1 MLIFYLKN
9 GFFAMKMIKKTDR
22 QKIKDLLVSKGQKQ
36 QDLFLLAQKTKE
48 KVFQNR
54 IHFRGIIEFS
64 NFCQNDCFYCGIRKS
79 TQKIKRYQMSLE
91 EIKKTLAFIHQAGYG
106 SVVFQSGEK
115 KTSTAKKYLLDII
128 KLTHKIYPQLGI
140 TISSGEHSFEFYQA
154 LRLAGADR
162 YLLRIETSNAT
173 LYKKL
178 HPTSMSFENR
188 LQCLT
193 WLKELNF
200 QVGSGIMIGL
210 PGQTIDDLTNDLIF
224 FLEKQFDMYGLGP
237 YVIHQN
243 TPLSSP
249 LVQENW
255 QKNKKQIYN
264 LTLNF
269 LALLRIFSPKVN
281 IAAATALD
289 VFDPKGRLQALK
301 IAANVIMPIV
311 TPQKYRKDYSLYEKK
326 SYIDEEALQ
335 CKNCLIN
342 KIKKQKL
349 KPVFNEQGL
358 SPFYLERTYG

>member
-1 MLIFYLKN
+1 MEKETFIFN
-9 GFFAMKMIKKTDR
+9 IKKSDR

-36 QDLFLLAQKTKE
+36 QALFLLAQKTKE

-64 NFCQNDCFYCGIRKS
+64 NVCQNNCFYCGIRKNN
-79 TQKIKRYQMSLE
+79 QKIKRYQMSLE
-91 EIKKTLAFIHQAGYG
+91 EIKTALDFIHQTGYG

-115 KTSTAKKYLLDII
+115 QNSAAKNYLLEIV
-128 KLTHKIYPQLGI
+128 KLTRKTYPQLGI
-140 TISSGEHSFEFYQA
+140 TISSGEHSFEFYKE

-162 YLLRIETSNAT
+162 YLLRIETSNSM
-173 LYKKL
+173 LYRKL
-178 HPTSMSFENR
+178 HPVSMSFENR

-210 PGQTIDDLTNDLIF
+210 PGQTVDDLTDDLIF

-243 TPLSSP
+243 TPLFSS

-269 LALLRIFSPKVN
+269 LALLRIYSPKVN

-311 TPQKYRKDYSLYEKK
+311 TPQKYRENYLLYENKT
-326 SYIDEEALQ
+326 YIDEDVLQ

-342 KIKKQKL
+342 KIKKQNL
-349 KPVFNEQGL
+349 KPVFNEQGN

>member
-1 MLIFYLKN
+1 MKN
-9 GFFAMKMIKKTDR
+9 KIKKTDR
-22 QKIKDLLVSKGQKQ
+22 QKIKELLSSKGQKQ
-36 QDLFLLAQKTKE
+36 QALFLLAQKTKE

-64 NFCQNDCFYCGIRKS
+64 NFCQNNCFYCGIRKS
-79 TQKIKRYQMSLE
+79 NQKVKRYQMSFE
-91 EIKKTLAFIHQAGYG
+91 EIKKTLNFIYQAGYG

-115 KTSTAKKYLLDII
+115 QDSTSKNYLLDII

-140 TISSGEHSFEFYQA
+140 TVSSGEHSFEFYQA

-162 YLLRIETSNAT
+162 YLLRIETSNSM

-178 HPTSMSFENR
+178 HPTAMSFENR
-188 LQCLT
+188 LQCLN

-210 PGQTIDDLTNDLIF
+210 PGQTVDDLADDLIF

-243 TPLSSP
+243 TPLFSS
-249 LVQENW
+249 LVQKKW

-289 VFDPKGRLQALK
+289 VFNPKGRMQALK

-311 TPQKYRKDYSLYEKK
+311 TSQKYRKDYLLYENKPC
-326 SYIDEEALQ
+326 IDEDALQ
-335 CKNCLIN
+335 CKNCLID

-349 KPVFNEQGL
+349 MPVFNEQGI
-358 SPFYLERTYG
+358 SPFYLEKIYG